1 VGDGANRTRSIN
13 IEYNK
18 RGRCLSQARL
28 GNIRETETSLLKEI
42 RNRLRRTPL
51 FNAYKKVSPIPDYW
65 FWKLRGSPGPRV
77 PHLLKQR
84 IIRDFGRRYGLKTLI
99 ETGTNFGVMIDAQKG
114 NFERVY
120 SIELEKWRHARA
132 KQMFAGAA
140 NVTLL
145 EGDSATVLR
154 ELLKSID
161 RPCLM
166 WLDAHD
172 GDRFTPIREE
182 LEAIADHPQEH
193 VLLIDDACCFDGR
206 NQYPK
211 LEEIR
216 EWVERRYPGRVLEV
230 ADDVIR
236 IYQPR

>member
-1 VGDGANRTRSIN
+1 VREFGPHLVISG
-13 IEYNK
+13 
-18 RGRCLSQARL
+18 GRK
-28 GNIRETETSLLKEI
+28 ITVLKEI
-42 RNRLRRTPL
+42 RNRLRRTSL

-84 IIRDFGRRYGLKTLI
+84 IIRDFGRQYGLNTLI
-99 ETGTNFGVMIDAQKG
+99 ETGTNFGVMIDAQRG

-132 KQMFAGAA
+132 KQMFAGAG

-161 RPCLM
+161 EPCLM

-182 LEAIADHPQEH
+182 LEAIAEHPVQGH

-211 LEEIR
+211 LEEIKA
-216 EWVERRYPGRVLEV
+216 WVERRYPGRMLEV

-236 IYQPR
+236 IYKPK